1 MADDSD
7 LDALARRYFD
17 LWQTQLAGMAADRT
31 LAGTLARVLAAAN
44 AQVANAFGSAGSPV
58 DGGVRSAA
66 AGAAPAA
73 AAPSDSAADLR
84 ELGERVA
91 ALERRI
97 AELETRLA
105 KPARSKRSST
115 PKAPVASK
123 RSGRSSAKRP
133 RAPKR
138 KPAKRR

>member
-1 MADDSD
+1 MADDGD

-44 AQVANAFGSAGSPV
+44 AQVEAAFGRPV

-73 AAPSDSAADLR
+73 AAPGDSAPDLR
-84 ELGERVA
+84 QLGERVA

-97 AELETRLA
+97 AELEAQLIAAAGPKRA
-105 KPARSKRSST
+105 PRPKRSRAAE
-115 PKAPVASK
+115 P
-123 RSGRSSAKRP
+123 KRP

-138 KPAKRR
+138 KPAKR